1 MIKIS
6 DVKHYSPT
14 SKDVFFFDANIWI
27 LLFGSISNSKRS
39 KQQQYSSFFKEVI
52 SARACIWINSLVL
65 SEFSNA
71 LIRIEF
77 EKWRRLPENVFKKSY
92 KKDFVPSRSY
102 KEVISEIKYMLKQIV
117 SQTERTSDN
126 FNAVDLEKIYSEME
140 NCDFNDSYYLEL
152 ARLNK
157 WKIVTDD
164 ADLFRNNDLNVEI
177 LTANI

>member
-6 DVKHYSPT
+6 NVADYPLT
-14 SKDVFFFDANIWI
+14 SKDIFFFDANIWI
-27 LLFGSISNSKRS
+27 FLYGPISNSKRS
-39 KQQQYSSFFKEVI
+39 KQQQYSKFFKEVI
-52 SARACIWINSLVL
+52 STRACIWINSLVL

-71 LIRIEF
+71 FIRIEF

-92 KKDFVPSRSY
+92 KKDYVPSQSY
-102 KEVISEIKYMLKQIV
+102 KDVISEIRYTLKQIV

-126 FNAVDLEKIYSEME
+126 FNAVDLERIYLELE

-152 ARLNK
+152 ARLNN

-164 ADLFRNNDLNVEI
+164 ADLFRNNRLNVEI